1 MMRVMDG
8 RRIELFGG
16 GSSTPPSQ
24 SITEPMPRH
33 PGLDGEPSSPE
44 GEPQAQV
51 SDPEPVVA
59 HDARPASPDPET
71 AVQASASMPTAG
83 GGVGIGELHYVE
95 PQVLWPGG
103 EGELLAWLAAN
114 PEPLAVV
121 TGLSLRPATDG
132 RPQAESS
139 LVLETDDGD
148 PVVVVLDLGESSD
161 NSLGRLMRMVA
172 ATEAKAAIWAAATA
186 RPEHLASMSWLNRM
200 VAEKSFIVQLRGV
213 RIDDSRPAPIL
224 GPMLRPARRD
234 DKPPADAPAEVGTP
248 PNYGRRAD
256 DWPAV
261 SLIEREVAE
270 PD

>member
-16 GSSTPPSQ
+16 SSTRPSQ

-33 PGLDGEPSSPE
+33 PGLDGEPSSAQ
-44 GEPQAQV
+44 GEPTAAV
-51 SDPEPVVA
+51 SEPEPLA
-59 HDARPASPDPET
+59 ANDAPPAPEP
-71 AVQASASMPTAG
+71 AAAAG
-83 GGVGIGELHYVE
+83 GIGELHYAD

-103 EGELLAWLAAN
+103 EGELLAWLADN

-172 ATEAKAAIWAAATA
+172 ATEAKAAIWAAAAA

-213 RIDDSRPAPIL
+213 RIDDSRPAPIF
-224 GPMLRPARRD
+224 GPMLRPARHD
-234 DKPPADAPAEVGTP
+234 DKPPADAPAEAGTP
-248 PNYGRRAD
+248 PSYGRRAD

-261 SLIEREVAE
+261 SLIEREVAA